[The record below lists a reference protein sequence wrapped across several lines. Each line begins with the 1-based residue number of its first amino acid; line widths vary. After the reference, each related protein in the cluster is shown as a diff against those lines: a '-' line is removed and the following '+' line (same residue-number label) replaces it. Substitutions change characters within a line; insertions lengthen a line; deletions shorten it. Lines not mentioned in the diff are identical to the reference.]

1 MTISRRVTLFD
12 IADALGISTGTVHR
26 ALHDHPDVNPM
37 TRTRVLQMSKNMGY
51 RPNMAA
57 RLLSQNKQ
65 FRVSINTLKGTT
77 SFWDEVRG
85 GIKEEAGALGMHGA
99 DIEFRTFPRLGE
111 GEEEAFE
118 AAVAAES
125 DGIILFPSRPRSLR
139 TWMRRASR
147 SKIPLVCVSTDAPD
161 TDRIAVVSVDT
172 MASGSLA
179 ADLMGRFLNQKGK
192 VAVTLSALAITEH
205 AEKLTAFEK
214 TLSTLHPR
222 LSLLDP
228 IEDHDVESEAYDKC
242 RKLFTSHPDL
252 AGIYV
257 TTEASIPVVQ
267 AARDA
272 QILDR
277 LTVIATDLFPALI
290 EQIRGGKVAATIYQR
305 PHTQGRLAFRVLQE
319 FLVYGRCPAFRIT
332 LAPHLIM
339 LGNLDFFLQ
348 KQASSGAGARAA
360 VAADEMLPIFN
371 NNNYD

>member
-26 ALHDHPDVNPM
+26 ALHDHPGVNAM

-65 FRVSINTLKGTT
+65 FRISINTLKGTT

-85 GIKEEAGALGMHGA
+85 GIKEEARALGMHHA

-118 AAVAAES
+118 AAMAAES

-139 TWMRRASR
+139 TWMRRTSR
-147 SKIPLVCVSTDAPD
+147 SKIPVVCVSTDAPD
-161 TDRIAVVSVDT
+161 TNRIAAVSVDT

-179 ADLMGRFLNQKGK
+179 ADLMGRFLNRKGK

-205 AEKLTAFEK
+205 TEKLTAFEK
-214 TLSTLHPR
+214 TLSALHPK
-222 LSLLDP
+222 LSFLDP

-252 AGIYV
+252 AGIYI
-257 TTEASIPVVQ
+257 TTEASMPVVQ

-277 LTVIATDLFPALI
+277 LTIIATDLFPALI
-290 EQIRGGKVAATIYQR
+290 EQIRSGKVATTIYQR

-339 LGNLDFFLQ
+339 LGNLDFFLE
-348 KQASSGAGARAA
+348 KQTSAGGSTRAA
-360 VAADEMLPIFN
+360 VAASDMPSDFSYS
-371 NNNYD
+371 NYD

>member
-12 IADALGISTGTVHR
+12 IAYALGISTGTVHR
-26 ALHDHPDVNPM
+26 ALHHHPGVNPM
-37 TRTRVLQMSKNMGY
+37 TRTRVLQMSKHMGY

-85 GIKEEAGALGMHGA
+85 GIKEEAQTLGIHST
-99 DIEFRTFPRLGE
+99 DIEFRTFPSLGE

-118 AAVAAES
+118 AAMAAES

-147 SKIPLVCVSTDAPD
+147 SKIPVVCVSTDAPD
-161 TDRIAVVSVDT
+161 TSKLAVVSVDT

-179 ADLMGRFLNQKGK
+179 ADLMGRFLNRKGK
-192 VAVTLSALAITEH
+192 VAITLSALAITEH
-205 AEKLTAFEK
+205 TEKLSAFQK
-214 TLSTLHPR
+214 TLKSLHSEI
-222 LSLLDP
+222 SLLDP

-242 RKLFTSHPDL
+242 RRLFAAHPDL

-257 TTEASIPVVQ
+257 TTEASMPVVE
-267 AARDA
+267 AAKDA
-272 QILDR
+272 QVLDR
-277 LTVIATDLFPALI
+277 LTIITTDLFPALI
-290 EQIRGGKVAATIYQR
+290 SQIRAGKVAATIYQR
-305 PHTQGRLAFRVLQE
+305 PHTQGKLAFRVLQE
-319 FLVYGRCPAFRIT
+319 FLVYGRCPGFRVT

-339 LGNLDFFLQ
+339 LGNLDFFLERQ
-348 KQASSGAGARAA
+348 TSAGATARAA
-360 VAADEMLPIFN
+360 VAADDLPSNFN
-371 NNNYD
+371 HNNYD

>member
-1 MTISRRVTLFD
+1 MTTSHRVTLFD
-12 IADALGISTGTVHR
+12 IAEALSISTGTVHR
-26 ALHDHPDVNPM
+26 ALHDHPGVNPM
-37 TRTRVLQMSKNMGY
+37 TRTRVLQMSKDMGY

-65 FRVSINTLKGTT
+65 LHVSINTLKGTT

-85 GIKEEAGALGMHGA
+85 GIKEEARALGMHGA
-99 DIEFRTFPRLGE
+99 DIEFRTFPSLGE
-111 GEEEAFE
+111 GEEEAFK
-118 AAVAAES
+118 AAMAAES

-139 TWMRRASR
+139 TWMRCASH
-147 SKIPLVCVSTDAPD
+147 SKVPVVCVSTDAPD
-161 TDRIAVVSVDT
+161 TSRIAVVSVDT

-214 TLSTLHPR
+214 TLSTLHPK
-222 LSLLDP
+222 LSFLDP

-252 AGIYV
+252 AGIYI
-257 TTEASIPVVQ
+257 TTEASMPVVQ

-277 LTVIATDLFPALI
+277 LTIIATDLFPALI
-290 EQIRGGKVAATIYQR
+290 EQIRDGKVAATIYQR

-348 KQASSGAGARAA
+348 KQASAGAGARAA
-360 VAADEMLPIFN
+360 AAADDMPSNFN
-371 NNNYD
+371 NNHD

>member
-26 ALHDHPDVNPM
+26 ALHDHPGVNSM

-51 RPNMAA
+51 RPNVAA

-85 GIKEEAGALGMHGA
+85 GIKEEARALGMH
-99 DIEFRTFPRLGE
+99 DTDTEFRTFPGLGE

-118 AAVAAES
+118 AAMAAES

-147 SKIPLVCVSTDAPD
+147 SKIPVVCVSTDAPD
-161 TDRIAVVSVDT
+161 TSRIAVVSVDT

-214 TLSTLHPR
+214 TLSTLHPG

-277 LTVIATDLFPALI
+277 LTIIATDLFPALI

-348 KQASSGAGARAA
+348 KQASAGTSVGDA
-360 VAADEMLPIFN
+360 VAADDMPSNFN
-371 NNNYD
+371 NNTYD